1 MTNMSTPT
9 TVYSVEATFHLQHV
23 NQYNVRIS
31 GTNNPHAVFE
41 GTRENTSF
49 NVFLLYLKIHSL
61 SFFFAKRTVT
71 GVVYVD
77 ILQEFLM
84 LRRGSHWHSS
94 PVRWSTCCFTLQL
107 RTSWIKCYHENWLAE
122 AGLQVSHLVSPQHT
136 PFGSFFWGYINPAF
150 CVPTLALLCWNLLQ
164 GYKLMK
170 LQLHPPCL
178 KMCGMNLKTYMI
190 YTLVLTVPPLN
201 TCWLFS
207 VDHKNL
213 IKGHSRVH
221 IIFIPMP
228 LTSQAILHLNL
239 QHFERSPNIK
249 EICM

>member
-94 PVRWSTCCFTLQL
+94 PVRWST
-107 RTSWIKCYHENWLAE
+107 W
-122 AGLQVSHLVSPQHT
+122 HLLFYFAVEDFLDQMLP
-136 PFGSFFWGYINPAF
+136 W
-150 CVPTLALLCWNLLQ
+150 
-164 GYKLMK
+164 KLIGRGR
-170 LQLHPPCL
+170 P
-178 KMCGMNLKTYMI
+178 
-190 YTLVLTVPPLN
+190 
-201 TCWLFS
+201 
-207 VDHKNL
+207 
-213 IKGHSRVH
+213 
-221 IIFIPMP
+221 
-228 LTSQAILHLNL
+228 TSQPPSFSSTYTIWLLLLGVHKSCILCSNTSTPLLELAARIQTNEATVTPTMLKNVWHELENIYDIYLGTHSAPTEHLL
-239 QHFERSPNIK
+239 AVQCRSQK
-249 EICM
+249 LDKRT